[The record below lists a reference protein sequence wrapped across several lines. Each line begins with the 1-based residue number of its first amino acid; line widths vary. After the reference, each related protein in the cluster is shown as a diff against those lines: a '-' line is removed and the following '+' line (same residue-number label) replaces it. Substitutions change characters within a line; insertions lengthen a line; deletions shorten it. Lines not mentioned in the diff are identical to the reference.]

1 MRRLTFDYEP
11 NSAPTLVY
19 YKNRGGGQE
28 QARDVP
34 DGHSIVGVYGAMKD
48 GQAGG
53 KIDYLGFILS
63 RNQ

>member
-1 MRRLTFDYEP
+1 MRRLTFAYEP

-19 YKNRGGGQE
+19 YKNRGGGEE

-34 DGHSIVGVYGAMKD
+34 DGHSIVGVYGAM
-48 GQAGG
+48 QAGG